1 MESLGMILNMNSG
14 FIHDFAVVLKKETEG
29 INIADHLVM
38 LVVETLV
45 ILLLGQAFL
54 KKGWIS
60 NKKVIYIMLVLA
72 YINMLF
78 SITIFNRM
86 PGSREG
92 IIHLNINL
100 GFGLRT
106 GHPSSWGLTF
116 SLLNILLFIPFGILA
131 YPIFRSYKRVLRILV
146 VTMAGALTSLG
157 IECIQLVTGR
167 GMFEISDFVTN
178 TAGSFIGVVI
188 AAVFYHIKE
197 RVMKGKATSI

>member
-1 MESLGMILNMNSG
+1 MNGG
-14 FIHDFAVVLKKETEG
+14 FIQDLAEILKRETEG
-29 INIADHLVM
+29 INIVDHLLM

-45 ILLLGQAFL
+45 ILLLGRVFL

-60 NKKVIYIMLVLA
+60 NRKVIYIMLVLA

-106 GHPSSWGLTF
+106 GHPSSWVLTF

-146 VTMAGALTSLG
+146 VTMAGALTSLAV
-157 IECIQLVTGR
+157 ECIQLVTGR
-167 GMFEISDFVTN
+167 GMFEISDLVTN
-178 TAGSFIGVVI
+178 TAGSFIGVVM

-197 RVMKGKATSI
+197 RVMKGKATNI

>member
-1 MESLGMILNMNSG
+1 MILSMNGG
-14 FIHDFAVVLKKETEG
+14 FIQDLAEILKRETEG
-29 INIADHLVM
+29 INIVDHLLM

-45 ILLLGQAFL
+45 ILLLGRVFL

-60 NKKVIYIMLVLA
+60 NRKVIYIMLVLA

-106 GHPSSWGLTF
+106 GHPSSWVLTF

-146 VTMAGALTSLG
+146 VTMAGALTSLAV
-157 IECIQLVTGR
+157 ECIQLVTGR
-167 GMFEISDFVTN
+167 GMFEISDLVTN
-178 TAGSFIGVVI
+178 TAGSFIGVVM

-197 RVMKGKATSI
+197 RVMKGKATNI

>member
-1 MESLGMILNMNSG
+1 MNGG
-14 FIHDFAVVLKKETEG
+14 FIQDLAEILKRETEG
-29 INIADHLVM
+29 INIVDHLLM

-45 ILLLGQAFL
+45 ILLLGRVFL

-60 NKKVIYIMLVLA
+60 NWKVIYIMLVLA

-106 GHPSSWGLTF
+106 GHPSSWVLTF

-167 GMFEISDFVTN
+167 GMFEISDLVTN
-178 TAGSFIGVVI
+178 TAGSFIGVVM

-197 RVMKGKATSI
+197 RVMKGKATNI

>member
-1 MESLGMILNMNSG
+1 MNGG
-14 FIHDFAVVLKKETEG
+14 FIQDLAEILKRETEG

-45 ILLLGQAFL
+45 ILLLGQVFL

-78 SITIFNRM
+78 SITIFRRM

-92 IIHLNINL
+92 IIHLNINI
-100 GFGLRT
+100 GSGLRT
-106 GHPSSWGLTF
+106 GHPSSWVLTF

-131 YPIFRSYKRVLRILV
+131 YPVFRNYRRIPRVLV
-146 VTMAGALTSLG
+146 VTFSGAVTSLI
-157 IECIQLVTGR
+157 IECVQLATGR
-167 GMFEISDFVTN
+167 GMFEVTDLVTN
-178 TAGSFIGVVI
+178 TAGCFIGVVM

-197 RVMKGKATSI
+197 RVMKGKATNI

>member
-1 MESLGMILNMNSG
+1 MILSINGG
-14 FIHDFAVVLKKETEG
+14 FIQDLAEILKRETEG

-78 SITIFNRM
+78 SITIFRRM

-106 GHPSSWGLTF
+106 GHPSTWMFTF
-116 SLLNILLFIPFGILA
+116 SILNILLFIPFGILA
-131 YPIFRSYKRVLRILV
+131 YPVFRNYKRIPRIIV
-146 VTMAGALTSLG
+146 VTLFGAFTSLI
-157 IECIQLVTGR
+157 IECVQLLTGR
-167 GMFEISDFVTN
+167 GMFEVTDLVTN
-178 TAGSFIGVVI
+178 TAGCFIGVVM
-188 AAVFYHIKE
+188 AEVFNGLAKLCHK
-197 RVMKGKATSI
+197 